1 MKDKGTAVILI
12 DVENQADLSIQ
23 ALRKELVQRFSVV
36 EQLAF
41 ADYSRPSLR
50 SMAINLISSG
60 VTPVH
65 VDTFDG
71 IGYIPNGVDRVM
83 AKTLG
88 QVARRGHVDT
98 IVVVSGDCYFVQP
111 VKRARRLGKQVIVA
125 ANPDRTGWRLR
136 NTASEFISLH

>member
-23 ALRKELVQRFSVV
+23 ALRKKLVQRFCVV

-50 SMAINLISSG
+50 SMVRGLISSG

-83 AKTLG
+83 ARTLG

-125 ANPDRTGWRLR
+125 ANPDRAGWRLR